1 MIKKKFTY
9 KKIKN
14 SKNSKNTKKQKN
26 INKNKRFKLK
36 KSKKRKIYKKSNKK
50 KLTKKFKKKYLQN
63 GGDAASDAMEAAN
76 KKNQE
81 WKAER
86 ARAAKQASNQ
96 SAAGS
101 KGIIGSAKNVMK
113 YLTDNP
119 IQASTEGRSAVMVAK
134 DSAQAVGEGAAKVAG
149 MIGIDMAVEAGIQ
162 AVEDT
167 TMPCSA
173 EAPGFKQ
180 SLVALACSLFED
192 IGLSMARHGVG
203 GQAVGSTPA
212 NDNLHPT

>member
-1 MIKKKFTY
+1 
-9 KKIKN
+9 
-14 SKNSKNTKKQKN
+14 
-26 INKNKRFKLK
+26 
-36 KSKKRKIYKKSNKK
+36 
-50 KLTKKFKKKYLQN
+50 
-63 GGDAASDAMEAAN
+63 MEAAN

-86 ARAAKQASNQ
+86 ARSAKEASSQ

-101 KGIIGSAKNVMK
+101 KGIIGSAKNIMK
-113 YLTDNP
+113 YLTDDP
-119 IQASTEGRSAVMVAK
+119 IAGRSAVMVAK
-134 DSAQAVGEGAAKVAG
+134 DSAKVVGEGAAKVAG
-149 MIGIDMAVEAGIQ
+149 MIGIDMGVEAATQ

-180 SLVALACSLFED
+180 SLVAIACSLFED